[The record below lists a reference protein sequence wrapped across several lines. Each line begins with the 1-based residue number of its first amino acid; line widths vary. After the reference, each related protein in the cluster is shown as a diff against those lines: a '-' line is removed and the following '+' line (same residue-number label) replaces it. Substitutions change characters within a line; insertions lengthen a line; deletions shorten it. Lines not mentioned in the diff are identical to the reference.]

1 LESAQSVLSFKKR
14 MNYIFGLLVILLS
27 NVGFTSA
34 FTIPTN
40 TGVSFTSTLSSST
53 YKSPKTELNLIGG
66 LFGKKETE
74 QPDPNVPTRVFDI
87 PLSSLKLGGTRFAL
101 GLFLI
106 GQQGTPVKGSW
117 KVNPVSDQVL
127 DMYYVDDSAMFSLNL
142 DEKSISI
149 DRYGSPSLQY
159 LLQESLVLHRLLD
172 EIHTIALGNE
182 EVEETDRLI
191 VFADERTA
199 IENARSKLSARP
211 AE

>member
-1 LESAQSVLSFKKR
+1 MFRFKIMK
-14 MNYIFGLLVILLS
+14 YIVGLLFILQS
-27 NVGFTSA
+27 NAGIGSA
-34 FTIPTN
+34 FTIPTASS
-40 TGVSFTSTLSSST
+40 GVSFISNLSSST
-53 YKSPKTELNLIGG
+53 HQSPRTELNLMGG
-66 LFGKKETE
+66 LFGKKKIV
-74 QPDPNVPTRVFDI
+74 QPDPSIPTRVFDI
-87 PLSSLKLGGTRFAL
+87 PVSSLKLGGTRFAL

-142 DEKSISI
+142 NEKSISI

-182 EVEETDRLI
+182 EVEEANRLI
-191 VFADERTA
+191 GFADEQNA

>member
-1 LESAQSVLSFKKR
+1 MDFKTLK
-14 MNYIFGLLVILLS
+14 YVFGLLFILLP
-27 NVGFTSA
+27 NARIVSA
-34 FTIPTN
+34 FTIPTRG
-40 TGVSFTSTLSSST
+40 TGVSFMSNHLSLYKTS
-53 YKSPKTELNLIGG
+53 KTELNLIGG
-66 LFGKKETE
+66 LFGKKTE

-142 DEKSISI
+142 NEKSISI

-182 EVEETDRLI
+182 EVEESNRLI
-191 VFADERTA
+191 VFSDDKTA
-199 IENARSKLSARP
+199 IDNARSKLSARP